1 MVSRRFTNM
10 ELRSILDKIEG
21 SREDMVRVMSEMIRI
36 PALAPVNGGTG
47 EGKRADM
54 LTKYLEGYDSVI
66 RVDAQDDHDPAVMRP
81 NILAKK
87 NGKEKGTVWIVAHT
101 DTVPADDLQDW
112 DTDPF
117 EAVVR
122 DGRIYGRG
130 TEDNGQA
137 VISAMFAS
145 KFIPKEM
152 LSKRSIGIAY
162 VADEEVSSKMGI
174 EYLIERGHFSKDDVF
189 IVPDWGT
196 PKGELVDVAEKNLI
210 WLQFNVI
217 GRSTH
222 ASTPGNGIN
231 AFRVGTGFINELL
244 AEFEK
249 NFPDRNEMFIPSM
262 STFEPTKCSS
272 TVMNVNT
279 IPGNFE
285 FSMDIR
291 VVPDYHQDEVVAV
304 AEQAARKYEEKT
316 GAKIEVSELQRHVAG
331 KVSVTEG
338 EVFDALMDSI
348 ESVVGKRPRPVGLG
362 AATCANF
369 FRKEGYDAYVWQHGG
384 GTLHGPNEYVV
395 IDNMVIDAKVFASLF
410 YRLCV

>member
-1 MVSRRFTNM
+1 M
-10 ELRSILDKIEG
+10 ELEQILEKIEA

-47 EGKRADM
+47 EGERADM
-54 LTKYLEGYDSVI
+54 LAGCLEGYDCVV
-66 RVDAQDDHDPAVMRP
+66 RADAQDDHDPSVMRP
-81 NILAKK
+81 NILARKK
-87 NGKEKGTVWIVAHT
+87 GRGKGTVWIVAHT
-101 DTVPADDLQDW
+101 DTVPAGDLQDW

-117 EAVVR
+117 EPVVK

-145 KFIPKEM
+145 KFFPKGL
-152 LSKRSIGIAY
+152 LSKRSIGIAF
-162 VADEEVSSKMGI
+162 VADEETSSRMGI
-174 EYLIERGHFSKDDVF
+174 EFLIEKGYFSKDDVF

-196 PKGELVDVAEKNLI
+196 LEGELVDVAEKNLI
-210 WLQFNVI
+210 WLQFNVT

-222 ASTPGNGIN
+222 GSTPENGIN
-231 AFRVGTGFINELL
+231 AFRVGAEFLNDLL
-244 AEFEK
+244 AEFESE
-249 NFPDRNEMFIPSM
+249 FPKKNEMFIPSG

-285 FSMDIR
+285 FSLDIR
-291 VVPDYHQDEVVAV
+291 LVPEYHQDEVTAV
-304 AEQAARKYEEKT
+304 AERVAKKHEART
-316 GAKIEVSELQRHVAG
+316 GAKIDITEIQRHVAG
-331 KVSVTEG
+331 RVSSTEG
-338 EVFDALMDSI
+338 EVFESLMDSI
-348 ESVVGKRPRPVGLG
+348 GSVIGKRPRPVGVG
-362 AATCANF
+362 GATCANF
-369 FRKEGYDAYVWQHGG
+369 FRKEGYDAYVWQYGG

-410 YRLCV
+410 YKLCV

>member
-1 MVSRRFTNM
+1 MTPRIFISM
-10 ELRSILDKIEG
+10 ELEQILEKIEG

-36 PALAPVNGGTG
+36 PALAPVNGGSG

-54 LTKYLEGYDSVI
+54 LAGYLEGYDSVI
-66 RVDAQDDHDPAVMRP
+66 RIDAQDDYDPSVMRP

-87 NGKEKGTVWIVAHT
+87 NGKGRGTVWIVAHI

-112 DTDPF
+112 HTDPF
-117 EAVVR
+117 EPVVK

-137 VISAMFAS
+137 VISSMFAS

-152 LSKRSIGIAY
+152 LSRRSIGIAY
-162 VADEEVSSKMGI
+162 VADEETSSKMGI
-174 EYLIERGHFSKDDVF
+174 EHLINKGHFSKDDIF

-196 PKGELVDVAEKNLI
+196 PGGELIDVAEKNLI
-210 WLQFNVI
+210 WLQFNVT
-217 GRSTH
+217 GKSTH
-222 ASTPGNGIN
+222 ASTPEKGIN
-231 AFRVGTGFINELL
+231 AFRVGTGFLTDLL

-249 NFPDRNEMFIPSM
+249 EFPNENELFVPKV
-262 STFEPTKCSS
+262 STYEPTKCTG

-291 VVPDYHQDEVVAV
+291 MIPEYHQDEVLAV
-304 AEQAARKYEEKT
+304 VGRIAKKHEAVT
-316 GAKIEVSELQRHVAG
+316 GAKIGIKEIQRHVSG
-331 KVSVTEG
+331 KASSTKG
-338 EVFDALMDSI
+338 EVFDSLMESI
-348 ESVVGKRPRPVGLG
+348 ESITGKRPRPVGVG
-362 AATCANF
+362 GATCANF
-369 FRKEGYDAYVWQHGG
+369 FRKEGYDAYVWEYGG

-395 IDNMVIDAKVFASLF
+395 IDNIVTDAKVFASLF
-410 YRLCV
+410 YKLCV

>member
-1 MVSRRFTNM
+1 M
-10 ELRSILDKIEG
+10 ELEQILKKIEG

-54 LTKYLEGYDSVI
+54 LTGYLEGYDSVI
-66 RVDAQDDHDPAVMRP
+66 RVDAQDDHDPTVMRP

-87 NGKEKGTVWIVAHT
+87 NGKGKGTVWLVAHT
-101 DTVPADDLQDW
+101 DTVPAGDLQDW

-117 EAVVR
+117 EPAVKN
-122 DGRIYGRG
+122 GRIYGRG

-145 KFIPKEM
+145 KFFPKET
-152 LSKRSIGIAY
+152 LSKRSIGVAY
-162 VADEEVSSKMGI
+162 VADEETSSKMGI
-174 EYLIERGHFSKDDVF
+174 DYLIKKGYFSEDDVF

-196 PKGELVDVAEKNLI
+196 PEGDLVDVAEKNLV
-210 WLQFNVI
+210 WLQFNVT

-222 ASTPGNGIN
+222 GSTPDKGIN
-231 AFRVGTGFINELL
+231 AFKVGTEFLNDLL
-244 AEFEK
+244 AEFKKE
-249 NFPDRNEMFIPSM
+249 FPNENKMFIPSV
-262 STFEPTKCSS
+262 STFEPTKCTG
-272 TVMNVNT
+272 TVMNINT

-291 VVPDYHQDEVVAV
+291 ALPEYHQDEIVAV
-304 AEQAARKYEEKT
+304 AERVAKEHEARS
-316 GAKIEVSELQRHVAG
+316 GAKIEITEIQRHITG
-331 KVSVTEG
+331 KASSIEG
-338 EVFDALMDSI
+338 ETFESLMDSI
-348 ESVVGKRPRPVGLG
+348 ESVIGKRPRPVGVG
-362 AATCANF
+362 GATCANF

-395 IDNMVIDAKVFASLF
+395 VDNIVIDAKVFASLF
-410 YRLCV
+410 YKLCV